1 MKRFYLLLLLYGGL
15 ILAFRPPHVSAAT
28 PWAPNAQSQP
38 LALVLTLDGPITTA
52 AQEYLTRGLETASQR
67 NAEVV
72 ILHLNTP
79 GGLLD
84 PMVKMAGAIRA
95 SRVPVVVYVSPRGA
109 MAASAG
115 TVITLA
121 GHVAA
126 MAPETV
132 IGAASPVGA
141 QGEELS
147 STEAKKASE
156 AIRALLRAYTE
167 RRGAEATALAE
178 ATVESAKAVSATE
191 ALQAGLIDF
200 IANDLDDLLAK
211 LDGFS
216 VQMADGER
224 TLHTADAVVETL
236 PMSFIETLLQI
247 LVNPNVVLILLSIGV
262 QAILIELS
270 SPGGWAA
277 GFTGAVCLALA
288 AYGLGFLPVN
298 WFGIVFILAAFVLF
312 FLDIKTPTH
321 GGLTAAGI
329 GSFII
334 GALVLFN
341 SPGTPQFQRVSTPLV
356 ILMGLFLGLTFALIV
371 GFAFH
376 AQKRPIQ
383 TGQEGLIGKHGIAVT
398 PLEPHGQVRAAGELW
413 SAQAIEGKIRKGER
427 VEIVQIEGL
436 RLKVRR
442 VQKDKS

>member
-1 MKRFYLLLLLYGGL
+1 MLVLSSQQ
-15 ILAFRPPHVSAAT
+15 ASAAASWT
-28 PWAPNAQSQP
+28 RDTQGQP
-38 LALVLTLDGPITTA
+38 LVLVLTIDGPITAA
-52 AQEYLTRGLETASQR
+52 AQEYLTRGLEIASRR

-72 ILHLNTP
+72 ILQLNTP

-84 PMVKMAGAIRA
+84 PMVEMASAIRA
-95 SRVPVVVYVSPRGA
+95 SRAPVVVYVSPRGA

-121 GHVAA
+121 AHVAS

-132 IGAASPVGA
+132 IGAASPVSA
-141 QGEELS
+141 QGEDLS
-147 STEAKKASE
+147 GAEAKKAGE

-167 RRGAEATALAE
+167 RRGPEATALAE

-200 IANDLDDLLAK
+200 IASDLDDLLAK
-211 LDGFS
+211 LDGYS

-224 TLHTADAVVETL
+224 ILHTAGATVETL

-270 SPGGWAA
+270 SPGGWVA
-277 GFTGAVCLALA
+277 GFTGAICLALA

-298 WFGIVFILAAFVLF
+298 WFGMIFILTAFVLF
-312 FLDIKTPTH
+312 FLDLKTPTH

-329 GSFII
+329 GSFIV
-334 GALVLFN
+334 GALILFN

-356 ILMGLFLGLTFALIV
+356 VLIGLLLGLTFAVIV
-371 GFAFH
+371 GFAIR
-376 AQKRPIQ
+376 AQKRPVQ
-383 TGQEGLIGKHGIAVT
+383 TGQERLIGIQGIAVT
-398 PLEPHGQVRAAGELW
+398 PLNPHGQVQAAGELW
-413 SAQAIEGKIRKGER
+413 SAQAIEGKIHQGER
-427 VEIVQIEGL
+427 VEIVQVDGL

-442 VQKDKS
+442 VKKG

>member
-1 MKRFYLLLLLYGGL
+1 MKRFDLLLFLWSGL
-15 ILAFRPPHVSAAT
+15 ILALCPQQASAAT
-28 PWAPNAQSQP
+28 RWIPNAEEQP
-38 LALVLTLDGPITTA
+38 LALVLTIDGPITTA
-52 AQEYLTRGLETASQR
+52 TQEYLTRGLEIASRR
-67 NAEVV
+67 NAEAI
-72 ILHLNTP
+72 ILQLDTP

-84 PMVKMAGAIRA
+84 PMVEMASAIRA

-121 GHVAA
+121 AHVAA

-141 QGEELS
+141 QGEDLS
-147 STEAKKASE
+147 STEAKKAGE

-167 RRGAEATALAE
+167 RRGPEATALAE

-191 ALQAGLIDF
+191 ALEAGLIDF
-200 IANDLDDLLAK
+200 IASDLNDLLVK
-211 LDGFS
+211 LDGFP
-216 VQMADGER
+216 VQMADGEHA
-224 TLHTADAVVETL
+224 LHTTGAIVETL
-236 PMSFIETLLQI
+236 PMSLIETLLQI

-270 SPGGWAA
+270 SPGGWVA

-298 WFGIVFILAAFVLF
+298 WFGIIFILAAFVLF
-312 FLDIKTPTH
+312 FLDIKAPTH

-329 GSFII
+329 GSFIV

-356 ILMGLFLGLTFALIV
+356 LLIGLLLGLTFTVIV
-371 GFAFH
+371 GFALR

-383 TGQEGLIGKHGIAVT
+383 TGREGLIGIQGIAVT
-398 PLEPHGQVRAAGELW
+398 PLEPDGQVQAAGELW
-413 SAQAIEGKIRKGER
+413 TAQAIEGKIRKGEH
-427 VEIVQIEGL
+427 VEIVQVEGL
-436 RLKVRR
+436 RLKVKR
-442 VQKDKS
+442 VKKG